1 MSEWQAYDNA
11 MALSFQMGSW
21 NRSSSTF
28 MPALNTLCDTRNHHR
43 AFSVSFEPE
52 VEIAFFPPDEDACF
66 FQSHSTTMKLTSLAS
81 WTHAEGKPWSSKRVR
96 PKRRNKSSSFSSATS
111 DSTITMTSNG
121 DSPHGSTQPRAVQP
135 PLPDQT
141 WQDTIW
147 DLLQTEGRPDIDDD
161 DFLKSYYL
169 DHVGHQHS
177 GPSRPIRCSTDYT
190 NWEQD
195 VRFVWEDHVIA
206 HLPIDLVFVR
216 PQPPA
221 LQADGTVATVIVH
234 QNPVPP
240 RVPCLITAVL
250 IDDPNTRILEM
261 AHSVVP
267 LLPPNDVLHLGGV
280 ADTCRQRE
288 QEGPDSCTLHIG
300 FRLLPRDQ
308 AIIVEEG
315 MGITIRVPSRLS
327 AAEAEQNLVAR
338 VQQLRDNHPR
348 HEWNDPEQEHPE
360 ETHPA
365 PAGLGTT
372 APQPE
377 DVTSFMARSL
387 HSSRSAADSD
397 SDSSVPTHDMDATDE
412 SPSHI
417 DAESFLTVIF
427 SLDGQ
432 ERQID
437 APWDDGDLLW
447 ELTGIQFEINIADV
461 VFLHHVDHRPADIA
475 QEGLECL
482 LLQRQ
487 QDAPSVNFLRLC
499 LVDVEYKADARGS
512 QLRID
517 RRPKWMPRRMN
528 RASIILLAGF
538 GGFCALSPSRCD
550 VWINSTP
557 LEVNADVHELRHGD
571 YIRIAVPSH
580 PDDPAS
586 GCGSTTRDFPQVHLD
601 DDLMDLGQK
610 IVRHKRVVLQ
620 DISNVYDCKNRQRRL
635 PDGSECE
642 GASFVEPL
650 IPPDVPGRPELQFGD
665 HLECLDALHRTWAVH
680 SAIER
685 EDEGRVLYIS
695 TWFPDAGRWPECD
708 ESRPVRLL
716 QDFGHGQM
724 PLLKRGMID
733 WILTALST
741 STSSLHNQDHLC
753 GCRKYYRM
761 FLCCRILWLIPRAFT
776 LRHSILPEEIKASL
790 DAFALSRHNSGGHT
804 SSKQLVFCN
813 FVVQGMLTAWY
824 GGENSSSEM
833 DSSIKLDMASPSR
846 SSGTTSLISAHQ
858 VVSTLPLREL
868 RRMVLLSYRPI
879 STCTRRRFH
888 LKNLCCTT

>member
-1 MSEWQAYDNA
+1 MCDALMKWSHSIQYEANFMSEWQAYDNA

-28 MPALNTLCDTRNHHR
+28 MPNTLCDTRNHHR
-43 AFSVSFEPE
+43 AFSVSFGPE

-66 FQSHSTTMKLTSLAS
+66 FQSHSTTMTLTSLAS

-206 HLPIDLVFVR
+206 HLPIDLVFVK

-288 QEGPDSCTLHIG
+288 QEGPDSCTLHVG
-300 FRLLPRDQ
+300 FRLLPRNQ

-327 AAEAEQNLVAR
+327 SAEAEQNLVAR

-348 HEWNDPEQEHPE
+348 HEWNDPEQERPE

-447 ELTGIQFEINIADV
+447 ELTAIQFEINIADV
-461 VFLHHVDHRPADIA
+461 VFLYHVDHRPADIA

-517 RRPKWMPRRMN
+517 RRPKWMPRRIN

-620 DISNVYDCKNRQRRL
+620 DISNVYDCKNRQCRL
-635 PDGSECE
+635 PDGSE
-642 GASFVEPL
+642 
-650 IPPDVPGRPELQFGD
+650 
-665 HLECLDALHRTWAVH
+665 
-680 SAIER
+680 
-685 EDEGRVLYIS
+685 
-695 TWFPDAGRWPECD
+695 
-708 ESRPVRLL
+708 
-716 QDFGHGQM
+716 
-724 PLLKRGMID
+724 
-733 WILTALST
+733 
-741 STSSLHNQDHLC
+741 
-753 GCRKYYRM
+753 
-761 FLCCRILWLIPRAFT
+761 
-776 LRHSILPEEIKASL
+776 
-790 DAFALSRHNSGGHT
+790 
-804 SSKQLVFCN
+804 
-813 FVVQGMLTAWY
+813 
-824 GGENSSSEM
+824 
-833 DSSIKLDMASPSR
+833 
-846 SSGTTSLISAHQ
+846 
-858 VVSTLPLREL
+858 
-868 RRMVLLSYRPI
+868 
-879 STCTRRRFH
+879 
-888 LKNLCCTT
+888 